1 MLVIGWQCNIVS
13 WIVAGKFSNYC
24 NLLIIVSN
32 STIADTGQIGIVIL
46 TDWTQGARTTGT
58 YCQWF

>member
-1 MLVIGWQCNIVS
+1 MLVIGWQWNIVS
-13 WIVAGKFSNYC
+13 SVVAGKFSNYC
-24 NLLIIVSN
+24 NLLIIVPLPILDKISVV
-32 STIADTGQIGIVIL
+32 TL